1 MTYHGARA
9 VVLFAL
15 ALFVTLLFA
24 PDPGMEVPERLSGLA
39 DRVWVDAE
47 GFDPGPFFGTVLLNA
62 ILLAIFGL
70 LLFFFR
76 PQIYHNFRWILLQAV
91 LIAAFF
97 GAGALVDRYG
107 LPVELLPVA
116 FVTLA
121 VAVLWD
127 GRIALFLALVLG
139 TLTAAQPPFAESHA
153 WMPVLVAGAAAA
165 LSVRVVRRRAQTWVF
180 IALIVVAYGAV
191 LAALGLAYQREASDV
206 ALSVGWA
213 GINTVA
219 SAILAMGFLPV
230 FEWATRITTDQTLL
244 EWADPN
250 RPLLKRLSLEAPG
263 TYAHTINVA
272 NLAEAASNAV
282 GANGL
287 LCRVGV
293 YYHDVG
299 KMVKPQYF
307 IENQLAGRNPHDKL
321 KPETSAAIV
330 REHVTEG
337 VRLAQEAKVPEILVD
352 FIREHHGTQ
361 RVSFFSDQAQDAG
374 GRVEPQD
381 REFRY
386 PGPKPQSR
394 ETAIVMLAD
403 SVESATRAMKEP
415 TPERIGQLIDNLV
428 ETRLQDGQ
436 LDEAPITLRE
446 LGETKRQFRKVL
458 GGMYHHRIDYPG
470 TRHLTE
476 TPRAGEGDQGAA
488 DATRP
493 GVVEKGS
500 GAAED
505 SGPPAEP
512 TDGGEPTSGAEADP
526 AGGSPSG
533 GDGGPAR

>member
-1 MTYHGARA
+1 MKRWPDAVTYHGARI
-9 VVLFAL
+9 LLLLLL
-15 ALFVTLLFA
+15 AFFLGLLFA
-24 PDPGMEVPERLSGLA
+24 RGPDADAAGIVGVADAGGL
-39 DRVWVDAE
+39 VDVEAFE
-47 GFDPGPFFGTVLLNA
+47 ARAFTGSVLLNA
-62 ILLAIFGL
+62 IVLGVFGL

-76 PQIYHNFRWILLQAV
+76 PAIYHNFRWVLLQGV
-91 LIAAFF
+91 LIAAYF
-97 GAGALVDRYG
+97 GAGALVDRYA

-116 FVTLA
+116 FATLA

-127 GRIALFLALVLG
+127 GRLALFLALVLG
-139 TLTAAQPPFAESHA
+139 SLTAAQPPFSEVLA

-180 IALIVVAYGAV
+180 ISLIVVAYAAV
-191 LAALGLAYQREASDV
+191 LSALGLTFQREPADV

-213 GINTVA
+213 GLNTVA

-272 NLAEAASNAV
+272 NLAEAAANAV

-337 VRLAQEAKVPEILVD
+337 VRLAQEEKVPEMLVD

-361 RVSFFSDQAQDAG
+361 RVSFFSDRAKGAG
-374 GRVEPQD
+374 GRVEPD
-381 REFRY
+381 DESFRY

-394 ETAIVMLAD
+394 ETAIVMMAD
-403 SVESATRAMKEP
+403 SVESATRALKDP

-446 LGETKRQFRKVL
+446 IGEAKRQFRKVL

-476 TPRAGEGDQGAA
+476 SSRDQGRAG
-488 DATRP
+488 
-493 GVVEKGS
+493 K
-500 GAAED
+500 
-505 SGPPAEP
+505 PAERTEP
-512 TDGGEPTSGAEADP
+512 AGNGEPAGEAEG
-526 AGGSPSG
+526 AGGN
-533 GDGGPAR
+533 GDAGATG